1 MFDMQVNQLNQLWDR
16 SDAILDYVWKSSE
29 AAKDR
34 KTRLLEASILAEAQA
49 DAAMMEGIGT
59 VAGALV
65 GSSFGSKALG
75 SIFGV

>member
-29 AAKDR
+29 SAKDR
-34 KTRLLEASILAEAQA
+34 KSRLMEAAILADAQA

-65 GSSFGSKALG
+65 GSAFGSKAL
-75 SIFGV
+75 SSLFGL